1 MIKGDNFMQEKLKR
15 LKEILALLKKYEH
28 ALGIMYFDFETIVP
42 NDAREEEA
50 EILDFF
56 SNEHFKISSSDEMKE
71 LTQYLYDNKD
81 QIEDPLDVSLI
92 NKLYDKYQKIK
103 NITPEFDLKMSN
115 IFSRSY
121 NTWLKAKEAKDY
133 NLFKDVFKEVIDIEK
148 EAVGYRENKLPNY
161 YDNLLNDCEEGLL
174 QEDLD
179 PFFKE
184 LKEGLIDLINKI
196 KNSKHVIRRD
206 FLNRKVPIHKQELF
220 SKYLLELNGYNFN
233 KGVLSTTE
241 HPFTSDIAKN
251 DARVTTHYHEDM
263 VLSNIYSIIHEGG
276 HAILM
281 QNEREED
288 YEHFIN
294 DYVTNGMHES
304 VSRFYENII
313 GRSKEYVHLI
323 YPKFI
328 EIFDEFKDISEQEL
342 YEAINIV
349 EPSLIRT
356 EADEV
361 TYGLHIIIR
370 YEMEKMICNNQIQV
384 EDIPAMW
391 NKLYKDYLGLD
402 VPNDAEG
409 VLQDVHWTSGF
420 GYFPSYAIGNCY
432 NAMYLKRLEK
442 ELPFKELILKGDF
455 KTINQW
461 MKDNVF
467 IHANV
472 LTPKEWIKELTGESL
487 SPKAFL
493 EYLNNKYKEIYK
505 L

>member
-1 MIKGDNFMQEKLKR
+1 MQEKLKR

-184 LKEGLIDLINKI
+184 LKEGLIDLINRI

-391 NKLYKDYLGLD
+391 NKLYKDYLGVD

>member
-1 MIKGDNFMQEKLKR
+1 MIKGEDFMQEKLKR

-184 LKEGLIDLINKI
+184 LKEGLIDLINRI

-288 YEHFIN
+288 YEHLIN

-384 EDIPAMW
+384 EDIPSMW

-493 EYLNNKYKEIYK
+493 EYLNNKYKEIYR

>member
-1 MIKGDNFMQEKLKR
+1 MQEKLKR

-81 QIEDPLDVSLI
+81 KIEDPLDVSLI

-184 LKEGLIDLINKI
+184 LKEGLIDLINRI

-391 NKLYKDYLGLD
+391 NKLYKDYLGVD

-455 KTINQW
+455 KTINLW

>member
-1 MIKGDNFMQEKLKR
+1 MQEKLKR

>member
-1 MIKGDNFMQEKLKR
+1 MQEKLKR

-42 NDAREEEA
+42 KDAREEEA

-184 LKEGLIDLINKI
+184 LKEGLIDLINRI

-391 NKLYKDYLGLD
+391 NKLYKDYLGVD

-409 VLQDVHWTSGF
+409 ILQDVHWTSGF

>member
-1 MIKGDNFMQEKLKR
+1 MQEKLKR

-133 NLFKDVFKEVIDIEK
+133 SVFKNVFKEVIDIEK

-184 LKEGLIDLINKI
+184 LKEGLIDLITKI

-288 YEHFIN
+288 YEHFVN

-384 EDIPAMW
+384 EDIPTMW
-391 NKLYKDYLGLD
+391 NKLYKEYLGVD

>member
-42 NDAREEEA
+42 KDAREEEA

-92 NKLYDKYQKIK
+92 NKLYDKYQRIK

-184 LKEGLIDLINKI
+184 LKEGLIDLINRI

-384 EDIPAMW
+384 EDIPSMW

-493 EYLNNKYKEIYK
+493 EYLNNKYKEIYR

>member
-1 MIKGDNFMQEKLKR
+1 MIKGENFMQEKLKR

-81 QIEDPLDVSLI
+81 KIEDPLDVSLI

-184 LKEGLIDLINKI
+184 LKEGLIDLINRI

-384 EDIPAMW
+384 EDIPSMW
-391 NKLYKDYLGLD
+391 NKLYKDYLGVD

>member
-1 MIKGDNFMQEKLKR
+1 MQEKLKR

-42 NDAREEEA
+42 KDAREEEA

-92 NKLYDKYQKIK
+92 NKLYDKYQKIN

-184 LKEGLIDLINKI
+184 LKEGLIDLINRI

-384 EDIPAMW
+384 EDIPSMW
-391 NKLYKDYLGLD
+391 NKLYKDCLGVD
-402 VPNDAEG
+402 VHNDAEG

-461 MKDNVF
+461 MKDKVF

>member
-1 MIKGDNFMQEKLKR
+1 MQEKLKR

-184 LKEGLIDLINKI
+184 LKEGLIDLINRI

-384 EDIPAMW
+384 EDIPTMW
-391 NKLYKDYLGLD
+391 NKLYKDYLGVD

-493 EYLNNKYKEIYK
+493 EYLNNKYKEIYR

>member
-1 MIKGDNFMQEKLKR
+1 MQEKLKR

-42 NDAREEEA
+42 KDAREEEA

-184 LKEGLIDLINKI
+184 LKEGLIDLINRI

-370 YEMEKMICNNQIQV
+370 YEMEKMICNNQIKV

-391 NKLYKDYLGLD
+391 NKLYKDYLGVD

-467 IHANV
+467 VHANV

>member
-1 MIKGDNFMQEKLKR
+1 MQEKLKR

-42 NDAREEEA
+42 KDAREEEA

-133 NLFKDVFKEVIDIEK
+133 SVFKNVFKEVIDIEK

-184 LKEGLIDLINKI
+184 LKEGLIDLITKI

-288 YEHFIN
+288 YEHFVN

-384 EDIPAMW
+384 EDIPTMW
-391 NKLYKDYLGLD
+391 NKLYKEYLGVD

>member
-1 MIKGDNFMQEKLKR
+1 MQEKLKR

-42 NDAREEEA
+42 KDAREEEA

-81 QIEDPLDVSLI
+81 KIEDPLDVSLI

-384 EDIPAMW
+384 EDIPSMW
-391 NKLYKDYLGLD
+391 NKLYKDYLGVD
-402 VPNDAEG
+402 VHNDAEG

-467 IHANV
+467 VHANV
-472 LTPKEWIKELTGESL
+472 LTPKEWIKELTDESL

-493 EYLNNKYKEIYK
+493 EYLNNKYKEIYR

>member
-1 MIKGDNFMQEKLKR
+1 MQEKLKR

-42 NDAREEEA
+42 KDAREEEA

-184 LKEGLIDLINKI
+184 LKEGLIDLINRI

-370 YEMEKMICNNQIQV
+370 YEMEKMICNNQIKV
-384 EDIPAMW
+384 EDIPSMW

-467 IHANV
+467 VHANV

-493 EYLNNKYKEIYK
+493 EYLNNKYKKIYR

>member
-1 MIKGDNFMQEKLKR
+1 MQEKLKR

-42 NDAREEEA
+42 KDAREEEA

-184 LKEGLIDLINKI
+184 LKEGLIDLINRI

-391 NKLYKDYLGLD
+391 NKLYKDYLGVD

-455 KTINQW
+455 KTINLW

>member
-1 MIKGDNFMQEKLKR
+1 MIKGEDFMQEKLKR

-42 NDAREEEA
+42 KDAREEEA

-184 LKEGLIDLINKI
+184 LKEGLIDLINRI

-370 YEMEKMICNNQIQV
+370 YEMEKMICNNQIKV
-384 EDIPAMW
+384 EDIPSMW

-467 IHANV
+467 VHANV

-493 EYLNNKYKEIYK
+493 EYLNNKYKKIYR

>member
-1 MIKGDNFMQEKLKR
+1 MQEKLKR

-42 NDAREEEA
+42 KDAREEEA

-81 QIEDPLDVSLI
+81 KIEDPLDVSLI

-184 LKEGLIDLINKI
+184 LKEGLIDLINRI

-391 NKLYKDYLGLD
+391 NKLYKDYLGVD

-409 VLQDVHWTSGF
+409 ILQDVHWTSGF

-442 ELPFKELILKGDF
+442 ELPSKELILKGDF

>member
-1 MIKGDNFMQEKLKR
+1 MQEKLKR
-15 LKEILALLKKYEH
+15 LKEILTLLKKYEH

-56 SNEHFKISSSDEMKE
+56 SNEHFKISSSDEVKE

-81 QIEDPLDVSLI
+81 KIEDPLDVSLI

-133 NLFKDVFKEVIDIEK
+133 SLFKDVFKEVIDIEK

-184 LKEGLIDLINKI
+184 LKEGLIDLITKI

-288 YEHFIN
+288 YEHFVN

-384 EDIPAMW
+384 EDIPTMW
-391 NKLYKDYLGLD
+391 NKLYKEYLGVD

-493 EYLNNKYKEIYK
+493 EYLNNKYQEIYK

>member
-1 MIKGDNFMQEKLKR
+1 MQEKLKR

-42 NDAREEEA
+42 KDAREEEA

-81 QIEDPLDVSLI
+81 KIEDPLDVSLI

-148 EAVGYRENKLPNY
+148 EAVEYRENKLPNY

-184 LKEGLIDLINKI
+184 LKEGLIDLITKI
-196 KNSKHVIRRD
+196 KNSKHVIRAD
-206 FLNRKVPIHKQELF
+206 FLNRKVPIHKQEMF
-220 SKYLLELNGYNFN
+220 SRYLLELNGYNFN

-391 NKLYKDYLGLD
+391 NKLYKDYLGVD

-409 VLQDVHWTSGF
+409 ILQDVHWTSGF

-442 ELPFKELILKGDF
+442 ELPSKELILKGDF

-493 EYLNNKYKEIYK
+493 EYLNNKYKEIYR